1 MKIINSW
8 KSLNKQFD
16 KLEVCLRVSFLT
28 IFELKIDIDS
38 GYFRLVILNLGIT
51 L

>member
-1 MKIINSW
+1 M
-8 KSLNKQFD
+8 SLNKQFD

-38 GYFRLVILNLGIT
+38 GYFRCVVLNIGIEF
-51 L
+51 